1 MAPARLVRTATVPG
15 TAPVAVT
22 VTAVTEM
29 EAGAVAVREEVEEGE
44 GVEGEAEE
52 AEKVP
57 EVPEVPAALA
67 VQLGALEVLV
77 EWVDLVQ
84 IVIVPGTALE
94 VATETKRGNLNQRR
108 ASPAPRRIGRRKLR
122 SVPDSGL
129 YSSGSNTDN
138 FCRAA
143 VLVIGY
149 LFLSLC

>member
-52 AEKVP
+52 AEK
-57 EVPEVPAALA
+57 VPEVPAALA

-143 VLVIGY
+143 LVIRY